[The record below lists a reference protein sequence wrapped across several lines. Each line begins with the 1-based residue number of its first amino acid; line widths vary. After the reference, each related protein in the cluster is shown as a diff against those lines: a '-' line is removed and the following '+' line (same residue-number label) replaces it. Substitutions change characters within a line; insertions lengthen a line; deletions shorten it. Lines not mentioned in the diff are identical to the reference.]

1 MYNQY
6 VIPPWLLLYAPYY
19 LAFHSTLWRGADQE
33 LHQPGIEAE
42 TQSFVDLWDSC
53 GCDKSDIWMGCITVF
68 TIIIIII
75 YIYCYYYI
83 YTYTYW
89 LNMLKK
95 GKKL

>member
-1 MYNQY
+1 MCVCVEKNKKVYTYMMYIYIYINNYMYNQY

-53 GCDKSDIWMGCITVF
+53 GCDKSDI
-68 TIIIIII
+68 
-75 YIYCYYYI
+75 
-83 YTYTYW
+83 
-89 LNMLKK
+89 
-95 GKKL
+95 